1 MTWLLLLEM
10 ILQVPDLFST
20 SLVNILR
27 WKIWAFSAIFLGLRL
42 PHPLMD
48 IIFLK
53 LNMFSDLLS
62 KSRITDNK
70 TISTP
75 LEYTVKLTTLDG
87 EPLSEATH
95 YR

>member
-1 MTWLLLLEM
+1 
-10 ILQVPDLFST
+10 
-20 SLVNILR
+20 
-27 WKIWAFSAIFLGLRL
+27 
-42 PHPLMD
+42 
-48 IIFLK
+48 
-53 LNMFSDLLS
+53 MFSDLLS